1 LLPIAAPLLLLPF
14 GASAV
19 LALLFMSLAFGG
31 VQYVIFALLIFVV
44 IGRLKSTKQIE
55 RLSYWAPLMFV
66 PFQAIGWLTYSY
78 IQRPSNPELTGIWPA
93 LFPLAVYALFIGYAY
108 VGLVTLLNWLLARQG
123 WVRDS
128 TTT

>member
-1 LLPIAAPLLLLPF
+1 MPLLLLPF
-14 GASAV
+14 GISAV

-31 VQYVIFALLIFVV
+31 VQYVIFALLLFVV
-44 IGRLKSTKQIE
+44 IGRLETTKQIE

-78 IQRPSNPELTGIWPA
+78 IQRLSNPEMTGIWPA
-93 LFPLAVYALFIGYAY
+93 LFPLAVYALFIGYSY
-108 VGLVTLLNWLLARQG
+108 VGLIALLNWLLARQG

-128 TTT
+128 TTA